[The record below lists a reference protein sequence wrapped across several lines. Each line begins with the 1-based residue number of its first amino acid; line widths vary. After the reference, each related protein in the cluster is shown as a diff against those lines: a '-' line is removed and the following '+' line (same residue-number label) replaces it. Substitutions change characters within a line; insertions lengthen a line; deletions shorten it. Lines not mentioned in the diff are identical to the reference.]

1 MKELIP
7 VDVSQLFKYFLVI
20 LFSFN
25 INLTSQPL
33 YNQITDSTKDLNCLQ
48 ENPIHY
54 RRNDSTFLENYN
66 PNDKAKYFPLN
77 KVTAG
82 TGIWT
87 ELNPNVPRVD
97 YIGVDFVNPDTGWA
111 VGLWG
116 AVIKTTNGGENWQT
130 IETPTGEILLK
141 VHSFN
146 GQVVMIVGHNGTIL
160 RSSDG
165 GDSFTELTGITT
177 QELWGVKMLNDT
189 LGWICGR
196 NNTLLK
202 TTDAGLTW
210 MPIATGFN
218 YHYWQFDFLSEEY
231 FMIACSGG
239 KVLKTT
245 DGGQSFIQYQAGS
258 TEDLYTIYI
267 IDSLHIAAAGN
278 YGKNVYSS
286 DGGISWTE
294 NQYTA
299 LSINWIQY
307 INRDTGY
314 ITIGTISSFYKTT
327 NRGQSWFNPG
337 FGAAGEWQFELLNES
352 LGYGVGEGLKITKTE
367 DGYTT
372 GRNLILNV
380 DFRDVYFFT
389 ETTGFAL
396 SWFLYKTTD
405 GGISWQRKEN
415 APGGYDILFLD
426 SLTGFIGGTERLFK
440 TTDGGETWYEPNG
453 IPGGI
458 GHISKIF
465 FINSLTGW
473 AVKSRYILKSTDAG
487 ENWVVQFT
495 APGAGSFSSIQFVD
509 SLYGWASIANRR
521 PYKTTD
527 GGLNWIEQTNFIYYQ
542 TRDVYFVNNEIG
554 WIITDSGG
562 NNLLKTTD
570 NGDTWNP
577 ETDVI
582 GSFKF
587 HFFPDLLHWLI
598 NGSRRY
604 ITENGGNTFIDIT
617 NDVPTGFNSFGS
629 VTNKLGYAVGGLGLV
644 LRYDDT
650 SYVPVELISFKGKIK
665 NNKIILS
672 WQTATELNNIGFYVE
687 KSFDKITW
695 KTIGFINGHGTTTE
709 PNYYSFTDR
718 QVFNGENNYQLKQI
732 DFDGSFN
739 YSEIVSVYYENLPMV
754 FELFQNY
761 PNPFNPSTTIKYD
774 IPNTS
779 EVSLIIYDIL
789 GKKVK
794 ELVNTKQ
801 EAGRYEIQFNAS
813 NLASGVYIYQLRTP
827 GFTQARKMIL
837 AK

>member
-1 MKELIP
+1 MKKLIP
-7 VDVSQLFKYFLVI
+7 VDVSKLFKYFLVI

-33 YNQITDSTKDLNCLQ
+33 DNKDSDSTKDLTCLQ

-111 VGLWG
+111 VGMWG
-116 AVIKTTNGGENWQT
+116 AVIKTTNGGQNWQT
-130 IETPTGEILLK
+130 LETPTGEILLK

-146 GQVVMIVGHNGTIL
+146 GQVVMVVGHNGTIL

-177 QELWGVKMLNDT
+177 QELWGVRMLNDT

-218 YHYWQFDFLSEEY
+218 LHYWQFNFLSEEY
-231 FMIACSGG
+231 FMIACSQGR
-239 KVLKTT
+239 VLKTT
-245 DGGQSFIQYQAGS
+245 NGGQSFTQHQAGN
-258 TEDLYTIYI
+258 TEDLFTIDI
-267 IDSLHIAAAGN
+267 IDSLHVAAAGSF
-278 YGKNVYSS
+278 GKNVYSS
-286 DGGISWTE
+286 DGGITWTE

-307 INRDTGY
+307 INKDTGY
-314 ITIGTISSFYKTT
+314 IAIGTISSFYKTT

-337 FGAAGEWQFELLNES
+337 FGAAGEWQFELLDES

-405 GGISWQRKEN
+405 GGISWQRNEN

-426 SLTGFIGGTERLFK
+426 SLTGFIGGSNLYK
-440 TTDGGETWYEPNG
+440 TTDGGESWYQVNG
-453 IPGGI
+453 VPGRVG
-458 GHISKIF
+458 KIF

-473 AVKSRYILKSTDAG
+473 ATSGRNILKTTDAG
-487 ENWVVQFT
+487 ENWFIQFT
-495 APGAGSFSSIQFVD
+495 HINDSFTSIFFID
-509 SLYGWASIANRR
+509 SLNGWATSR
-521 PYKTTD
+521 YVHQTTD
-527 GGLNWIEQTNFIYYQ
+527 GGLNWIEMVDIPAFLSEDILFNNYLNGFVIESNKFYSTVDGGVNWILNPFITGFSIAGKFSKYENS
-542 TRDVYFVNNEIG
+542 VFVTGYKTFRSI
-554 WIITDSGG
+554 DGG
-562 NNLLKTTD
+562 LN
-570 NGDTWNP
+570 
-577 ETDVI
+577 
-582 GSFKF
+582 
-587 HFFPDLLHWLI
+587 WLDFDELTGIRI
-598 NGSRRY
+598 NGLSLL
-604 ITENGGNTFIDIT
+604 GM
-617 NDVPTGFNSFGS
+617 GFGFAAGE
-629 VTNKLGYAVGGLGLV
+629 LGIV
-644 LRYDDT
+644 LKYYDET
-650 SYVPVELISFKGKIK
+650 VPVELMNFTALIEDNKVLLNWATASET
-665 NNKIILS
+665 NN
-672 WQTATELNNIGFYVE
+672 EGFFVE
-687 KSFDKITW
+687 RTKEDENYW
-695 KTIGFINGHGTTTE
+695 KTLTFINGAGTSTNTNFY
-709 PNYYSFTDR
+709 NYIDILNQPGKYKYR
-718 QVFNGENNYQLKQI
+718 LKQV
-732 DFDGSFN
+732 DYNGQYE
-739 YSEIVSVYYENLPMV
+739 YSNEIEVKYKSNHNFYLS
-754 FELFQNY
+754 QNY
-761 PNPFNPSTTIKYD
+761 PNPFNPYTNIDFNIPDKTLVRIILYDATGREITKIIDQEMETGHYSVKLGSEGLSSGIYFYKMVTGSGYTAVNKLTIIK
-774 IPNTS
+774 
-779 EVSLIIYDIL
+779 
-789 GKKVK
+789 
-794 ELVNTKQ
+794 
-801 EAGRYEIQFNAS
+801 
-813 NLASGVYIYQLRTP
+813 
-827 GFTQARKMIL
+827 
-837 AK
+837 